1 MKIMAIDLGDE
12 RTGLAVCDKT
22 EFLASPIGTIIE
34 SDQNQILKQVAAAIK
49 EHNTEMVIV
58 GCPRNM
64 DGSYGKRAKKCEQFA
79 ELLKKALCIPIVLW
93 DERQSTMQAHQ
104 YLNSTN
110 TRGKH
115 RKKVI
120 DEVAATIILQSY
132 LSYRKNHPE
141 KS

>member
-22 EFLASPIGTIIE
+22 EFLASPVGTIVE
-34 SDQNQILKQVAAAIK
+34 SDQNQILKQVAVAVK
-49 EHNTEMVIV
+49 EHDAEMVVV

-64 DGSYGKRAKKCEQFA
+64 DGSYGERAKKCEQFA
-79 ELLKKALCIPIVLW
+79 ELLKKTLCMPIVLW
-93 DERQSTMQAHQ
+93 DERQSTLQAHQ

-110 TRGKH
+110 TRGKN